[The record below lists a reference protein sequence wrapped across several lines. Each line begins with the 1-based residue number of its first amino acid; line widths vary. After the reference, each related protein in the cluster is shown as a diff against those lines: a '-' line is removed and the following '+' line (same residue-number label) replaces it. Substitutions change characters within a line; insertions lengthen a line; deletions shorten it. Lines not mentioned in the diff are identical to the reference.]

1 MLSFTLLFTT
11 LLAAFAAAQNN
22 TLDPNSVDPTKR
34 NQWCTSE
41 QNTCPILCGGQMFTK
56 ANSCTGSTLTYTCTC
71 ANGTGPSNIAQYQ
84 GSLPNYE
91 CNQLFADC
99 RQANPGSQA
108 CVTCGTLQP
117 STVPT
122 GTVSSSAAATSSATS
137 TSSTTSPSA
146 SAKGNAAGK
155 VEGTVGGV
163 AAGLLAALVL

>member
-22 TLDPNSVDPTKR
+22 TLDPNSVDLTTR

-41 QNTCPILCGGQMFTK
+41 QNTCPILCGGPMFTK
-56 ANSCTGSTLTYTCTC
+56 ANQCTGSTLSFTCTC
-71 ANGTGPSNIAQYQ
+71 SNGTGPSNIAQYL

-99 RQANPGSQA
+99 RTTNPGSKS
-108 CVTCGTLQP
+108 CTTCGTLQP
-117 STVPT
+117 TSVPT
-122 GTVSSSAAATSSATS
+122 GTTSSSAAATSSATS